1 MSIKKRQ
8 FHKNETIV
16 ASFKH
21 AKETNGR
28 LHLLG
33 LVRSHPSLF
42 FPSSFSVF
50 MRMLV
55 SVALVGELQ
64 DGVRSGDCYRWS
76 ATVICI

>member
-33 LVRSHPSLF
+33 LVRSLPISIFLF
-42 FPSSFSVF
+42 FFVRLYTDAGIAGPWWESW
-50 MRMLV
+50 RIECE
-55 SVALVGELQ
+55 AETAI
-64 DGVRSGDCYRWS
+64 DGLRP
-76 ATVICI
+76 

>member
-33 LVRSHPSLF
+33 LVRSLPSLF
-42 FPSSFSVF
+42 SPFFFFFSLF
-50 MRMLV
+50 
-55 SVALVGELQ
+55 ADAGIAGPWW
-64 DGVRSGDCYRWS
+64 GVRSGERYRWS